1 MPTRVTSDSLA
12 SWREADKRIRMATGK
27 DPSHSEAILIA
38 DQNMPYRLLTEVT
51 YTLGQSGFA
60 KFHLLVLQGSPK
72 SGA

>member
-1 MPTRVTSDSLA
+1 
-12 SWREADKRIRMATGK
+12 MATGK